1 MGRAPARMNYRFVL
15 SFRSEAQ
22 RQAWVATDIHQQVW
36 PNLESKLAS
45 KD

>member
-1 MGRAPARMNYRFVL
+1 VL

-22 RQAWVATDIHQQVW
+22 RQAWVATDSHQQVW

-45 KD
+45 KDYTITLYNSY